1 MKANRA
7 VIDYSVSAMSYFN
20 STTEIDNFEFEN
32 NNNIQSVTN
41 GSHIPNISN
50 ETSDYAMASSDYK
63 HPPEIITIYI
73 IAYGIAFLFALF
85 GNVIVI
91 AVVLRYRWMHTVT
104 NFFIVNLAIADIL
117 VALFC
122 IPITLLTH
130 IFVGKNFFLYITV
143 LWQYHNFLN
152 IFVTS
157 YIHVCYNFFLC
168 KTYSATEPMY
178 KCDI

>member
-1 MKANRA
+1 MKTNRA
-7 VIDYSVSAMSYFN
+7 VIDYSVSAMNYFN
-20 STTEIDNFEFEN
+20 STTEIDSFEFEN

-50 ETSDYAMASSDYK
+50 ETSEYSMASSDYK

-73 IAYGIAFLFALF
+73 IAYCIAFLFALF

-91 AVVLRYRWMHTVT
+91 AVVFRYRWMHTVT

-130 IFVGKNFFLYITV
+130 IFVGKTIFKYSSCMEMLVVFTIFITLYI
-143 LWQYHNFLN
+143 F
-152 IFVTS
+152 
-157 YIHVCYNFFLC
+157 VCYNFL
-168 KTYSATEPMY
+168 
-178 KCDI
+178 

>member
-1 MKANRA
+1 MKTNRA

-20 STTEIDNFEFEN
+20 GTTEIDSFEFEK

-130 IFVGKNFFLYITV
+130 IFVGKN
-143 LWQYHNFLN
+143 NFYTLQFYGN
-152 IFVTS
+152 IIIF
-157 YIHVCYNFFLC
+157 
-168 KTYSATEPMY
+168 
-178 KCDI
+178 